1 MPSTNVYENQSHIDT
16 KPIYTLSGIYFDI
29 LSDAYCGHAS
39 AHACITLFHAGP
51 AHRKCLAAD
60 YMVVLMMRS
69 VHACVTLL
77 HSSPAQREHL
87 AMGTVH
93 ACVTLLRSNPI
104 RGHTSMLM
112 QTACFAQTALA
123 TCRLTKRCPK
133 DKFGVSRQATFR
145 PRRRTFRPLHQHTP

>member
-1 MPSTNVYENQSHIDT
+1 MCPQQMCMKTNPILTQNQFTHYRAS
-16 KPIYTLSGIYFDI
+16 I
-29 LSDAYCGHAS
+29 LTFYLTRIAVMHQHMHAS
-39 AHACITLFHAGP
+39 HCSTLALHTGS
-51 AHRKCLAAD
+51 LAAD

-69 VHACVTLL
+69 VHACATLL

-133 DKFGVSRQATFR
+133 DKFGVSR
-145 PRRRTFRPLHQHTP
+145 H